1 MDDNQF
7 SLSFTDDNK
16 TISFNFS
23 AATWPEALEEFTSL
37 ISAAYGYSIK
47 DQVAIK
53 KRPFL
58 NSSNEWT
65 GPVFDEEA
73 F

>member
-7 SLSFTDDNK
+7 SFSFSDEKRNIT
-16 TISFNFS
+16 FNFS
-23 AATWPEALEEFTSL
+23 VETWPEALEEFTSL

-53 KRPFL
+53 KRKFL
-58 NSSNEWT
+58 SGTQEWT